1 MLVDG
6 MDAWLTWRL
15 QETLGVEMVEVV
27 DEEMT
32 QLHAEA
38 SFKEVSPPLKNQ
50 QKFLVTNE

>member
-1 MLVDG
+1 